1 MKLSENIK
9 KLALQH
15 AKEESPRE
23 SVGLVHIVKGKERYY
38 KCNNL
43 AETPDE
49 HFVLDP
55 DNYEK
60 AEKQGEII
68 ALIHSHPTTHHNPS
82 PADLVACEKSG
93 LHWFVVN
100 PKTELWGSCKPSG
113 YELPYVGRSFFHGVV
128 DCYTLVRDFYKKEF
142 KIQLNDYFR
151 RDKWWDKGENMYLD
165 NFKNE
170 GFYEIPIKEIQYGCV
185 VLMHLESD
193 VPNHAGIYLGDN
205 VVLHHVQG
213 RLSSRDIYG
222 GYYIQST
229 AKILKHEKN
238 N

>member
-1 MKLSENIK
+1 MKLNENIK

-15 AKEESPRE
+15 AKDESPRE
-23 SVGLVHIVKGKERYY
+23 SVGLVHIVKGKEKYY

-43 AETPDE
+43 AEIPDE

-55 DNYEK
+55 EDYIK
-60 AEKQGEII
+60 AENKGEITAI
-68 ALIHSHPTTHHNPS
+68 IHSHPTTHHNPS

-93 LHWFVVN
+93 LHWFIVN

-142 KIQLNDYFR
+142 AIHLNDYFR
-151 RDKWWDKGENMYLD
+151 KDKWWDKGENMYLD

-170 GFYEIPIKEIQYGCV
+170 GFYEIPLKEIQYGCV
-185 VLMHLESD
+185 VLMNIESN
-193 VPNHAGIYLGDN
+193 VPNHAAIYLEDN
-205 VVLHHVQG
+205 IVLHHVQG
-213 RLSSRDIYG
+213 RLSSRDVYG
-222 GYYIQST
+222 GYYITNT
-229 AKILKHEKN
+229 AKVLKHEN

>member
-1 MKLSENIK
+1 MKLNKNIK

-23 SVGLVHIVKGKERYY
+23 SVGLVHIVKGKERYF

-68 ALIHSHPTTHHNPS
+68 AIIHSHPRTHHNPS

-93 LHWFVVN
+93 LHWFIVN

-142 KIQLNDYFR
+142 GIQLNDYFR
-151 RDKWWDKGENMYLD
+151 KDKWWEKGENMYLD

-170 GFYEIPIKEIQYGCV
+170 GFYEISLKEIQYGCV
-185 VLMHLESD
+185 VLMNIESD
-193 VPNHAGIYLGDN
+193 VPNHAAIYLGDN
-205 VVLHHVQG
+205 IVLHHVQG
-213 RLSSRDIYG
+213 RLSSRDVYG
-222 GYYIQST
+222 GYYITNT
-229 AKILKHEKN
+229 AKVLKHEN

>member
-1 MKLSENIK
+1 MKLNKNIK

-23 SVGLVHIVKGKERYY
+23 SVGLVHIVKGKERYF

-68 ALIHSHPTTHHNPS
+68 AIIHSHPRTHHNPS

-93 LHWFVVN
+93 LHWFIVN

-128 DCYTLVRDFYKKEF
+128 DCYTLVRDFYIKEF
-142 KIQLNDYFR
+142 GIQLNDYFR
-151 RDKWWDKGENMYLD
+151 RDKWWEKGENMYLD
-165 NFKNE
+165 NFKSE
-170 GFYEIPIKEIQYGCV
+170 GFYEISLKEIQYGCV
-185 VLMHLESD
+185 VLMNIESN
-193 VPNHAGIYLGDN
+193 VPNHAAIYLGDN
-205 VVLHHVQG
+205 IVLHHVQG
-213 RLSSRDIYG
+213 RLSSRDVYG
-222 GYYIQST
+222 GYYITNT
-229 AKILKHEKN
+229 AKVLKHEN